1 MEERKDSVHGIH
13 LQERKRGTL
22 TGVVDVMAF
31 DSEQILLETTLGM
44 MAIKGKELHVSRLQL
59 ETGERKRGTL
69 TGVVDVMAFDSEQI
83 LLETTLGMMAIK
95 GKELHVSRLQL
106 ETGEVDV
113 EGNVD
118 SLVYTEQGVYGKK
131 KKGSLIKR
139 LFQ

>member
-1 MEERKDSVHGIH
+1 MEERKDSVHGIY
-13 LQERKRGTL
+13 LQ
-22 TGVVDVMAF
+22 
-31 DSEQILLETTLGM
+31 
-44 MAIKGKELHVSRLQL
+44 
-59 ETGERKRGTL
+59 ERKRGTL

>member
-31 DSEQILLETTLGM
+31 DSEQILLETTQGM
-44 MAIKGKELHVSRLQL
+44 MS
-59 ETGERKRGTL
+59 
-69 TGVVDVMAFDSEQI
+69 
-83 LLETTLGMMAIK
+83 IK

>member
-31 DSEQILLETTLGM
+31 DAEQILLETT
-44 MAIKGKELHVSRLQL
+44 Q
-59 ETGERKRGTL
+59 
-69 TGVVDVMAFDSEQI
+69 
-83 LLETTLGMMAIK
+83 GMMAIK

>member
-31 DSEQILLETTLGM
+31 DSEQILLETT
-44 MAIKGKELHVSRLQL
+44 Q
-59 ETGERKRGTL
+59 
-69 TGVVDVMAFDSEQI
+69 
-83 LLETTLGMMAIK
+83 GMMAIK

-113 EGNVD
+113 EGKVD